1 MTIMRVSLVGS
12 PLDAEAAQAFATALI
27 DAFAEVEVGST
38 SPEIRRGFLV
48 HFEHVAATDLYMGDR
63 PMAEASEAGK
73 CAVVT
78 AQVMA
83 GPWNAAM
90 KQALFSAVEA
100 IVRAATDMP
109 RRGNGADFWMTFV
122 EVPEGGW
129 GLGGRPVSI
138 GQLAPVF
145 DEERQARIRAHLA
158 ARNGG

>member
-12 PLDAEAAQAFATALI
+12 PLDAEASQAFATALI
-27 DAFAEVEVGST
+27 DAFAEVEVGTT
-38 SPEIRRGFLV
+38 SPEIRQGFLV
-48 HFEHVAATDLYMGDR
+48 QLEHVSATDLYMGDR
-63 PMAEASEAGK
+63 PMAAASEAGK

-78 AQVMA
+78 TQVMA

-90 KQALFSAVEA
+90 KRELFSRIEAV
-100 IVRAATDMP
+100 VRAATGMP
-109 RRGNGADFWMTFV
+109 RRGNGADFWMTCV

-129 GLGGRPVSI
+129 GLGGNPVSI

-158 ARNGG
+158 GRGGT